1 MRILIDS
8 YRYCNDNDKS
18 KEDYY
23 ENHIYTQEEKEKTK
37 LFITKISEFFKKTMG
52 EESLMHFKYSLEG
65 GIHFFDGIGYI
76 SDINADR
83 DIVDVYYYG
92 KTIDEAFFNAVIDY
106 EFSDK
111 MSYELANR
119 KKLNE
124 QYSERFLNN
133 VVSDDDYHGP
143 FFFAELSLQD
153 FRKYY
158 GNNIPKEIID
168 YYENYLMGIYGE
180 SYKYDYDTN
189 SFVKKGKTFSKIRNS
204 K

>member
-1 MRILIDS
+1 MGIIMDS

-23 ENHIYTQEEKEKTK
+23 RNHIYTQEEIEKTK
-37 LFITKISEFFKKTMG
+37 LLMTKISEFLKKVMG
-52 EESLMHFKYSLEG
+52 EESLMHFEYSLEG
-65 GIHFFDGIGYI
+65 GIRFFDGIGYI
-76 SDINADR
+76 SFINADR

-92 KTIDEAFFNAVIDY
+92 KTVDEAFFNAVIDY

-153 FRKYY
+153 FRKFY

-168 YYENYLMGIYGE
+168 YYEKYLMGIYGE

-189 SFVKKGKTFSKIRNS
+189 CLVKKEKTLSKI